1 MKRFDWPV
9 RVYYEDTDAGG
20 VVYYANYL
28 KFFERARTEFLRST
42 GFEQDT
48 LMRDRGIVFA
58 VRSITVEYMKPALFN
73 DELLV
78 SSELAVLRR
87 ASMLFEQTIS
97 RIGGERALLCC
108 AQVRIACVDVHRMRP
123 SPLPDELFRSLT
135 NDA

>member
-42 GFEQDT
+42 GFGQDA
-48 LMRDRGIVFA
+48 LMRDPGIVFA
-58 VRSITVEYMKPALFN
+58 VRSITVDYMKPALFN

-78 SSELAVLRR
+78 SSELAVVRR
-87 ASMLFEQTIS
+87 ASMLFEQSIS
-97 RIGGERALLCC
+97 RKGGDRALLCR

-135 NDA
+135 YDA

>member
-1 MKRFDWPV
+1 MKRFEWPV

-42 GFEQDT
+42 GFEQDA

-58 VRSITVEYMKPALFN
+58 VRSLTVDYIKPALFN

-78 SSELAVLRR
+78 ASELTVPRR

-97 RIGGERALLCC
+97 RKGSDRALLCR
-108 AQVRIACVDVHRMRP
+108 AQVRIACVNVHRMRP

-135 NDA
+135 YDA

>member
-28 KFFERARTEFLRST
+28 KFLERARTELLRSK
-42 GFEQDT
+42 GYEQDA
-48 LMRDRGIVFA
+48 LMRDRDIVFA
-58 VRSITVEYMKPALFN
+58 VRSMTVDYLKPALFN

-78 SSELAVLRR
+78 GSELTTLKR

-97 RIGGERALLCC
+97 RIGGDRALLCR
-108 AQVRIACVDVHRMRP
+108 AQVRIACVNVQRMRP

>member
-28 KFFERARTEFLRST
+28 KFFERARTEFLRSA
-42 GFEQDT
+42 GFEQDA

-58 VRSITVEYMKPALFN
+58 VRSVTVDYMKPALFN

-78 SSELAVLRR
+78 CSELAGVRR

-97 RIGGERALLCC
+97 RIGGDRVLLCR
-108 AQVRIACVDVHRMRP
+108 AQVRIACVNVQRLRP

-135 NDA
+135 HDA